1 MSTRILIAFCV
12 CLASSNVMAQG
23 SQTFEEARIEVSGGY
38 SYLWGDVGK
47 AFGGDDLPKGWNA
60 GFVYYFSEGV
70 GLAVDIAG
78 HHGPQFF
85 GAQAGTV
92 DASLFSYTAGVKMTR
107 PVGKLEYTVRL
118 LGGVANATANPGGD
132 PETNTEVAII
142 IGGGL
147 NLPLGSRRFGL
158 QLAQVDVLLS
168 GAVREVSPALTVG
181 AFYRW

>member
-1 MSTRILIAFCV
+1 MPTRILIAFCV
-12 CLASSNVMAQG
+12 CLAGSNAMAQG
-23 SQTFEEARIEVSGGY
+23 SQSVQEARVEVSGGY

-47 AFGGDDLPKGWNA
+47 ASGGDHLPKGWNA

-78 HHGPQFF
+78 HHGSQYF
-85 GAQAGTV
+85 GTLAGTV
-92 DASLFSYTAGVKMTR
+92 DASLYSYTAGVKMTR
-107 PVGKLEYTVRL
+107 PVGRVEYTVRL
-118 LGGVANATANPGGD
+118 LGGVANATTIPGGD
-132 PETNTEVAII
+132 PESNTDVAII

-147 NLPLGSRRFGL
+147 NLPLGNRRFGI

-168 GAVREVSPALTVG
+168 AAVREVSPALTVG